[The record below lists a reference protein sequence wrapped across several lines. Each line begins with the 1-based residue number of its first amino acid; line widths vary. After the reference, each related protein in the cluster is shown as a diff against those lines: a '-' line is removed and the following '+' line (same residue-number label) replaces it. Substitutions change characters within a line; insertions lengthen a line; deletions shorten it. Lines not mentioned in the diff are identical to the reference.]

1 MSAATITERLASMR
15 VIPVLRLATRAA
27 ATAAIDCLIEGS
39 FLTVELT
46 LTTPD
51 AILLIGELR
60 RRMDSA
66 FLVGAGTVLDLDTA
80 KRCLDAG
87 ADYLVSPCLVPGMA
101 RVAGDAGRAA
111 LIGGFTP
118 SEVLAAWREG
128 AQMVKV
134 FPASSGGPSHLQAIH
149 GVFPEIPLC
158 PTGGVSAANMLDYF
172 KAGAAVV
179 GVGNNIIDQKA
190 LAAGDRTQVIRHARG
205 FLELG
210 ASAKPSS
217 TTPSPPQSSPAKP
230 S

>member
-1 MSAATITERLASMR
+1 MSAATITDRLAGMR

-27 ATAAIDCLIEGS
+27 AAAAIDCLIEGR

-51 AILLIGELR
+51 AISLISELR

-134 FPASSGGPSHLQAIH
+134 FPASSGGPAHLQAIH

-190 LAAGDRTQVIRHARG
+190 LAAGDRTQVIRHARS

-210 ASAKPSS
+210 AAAEPSS
-217 TTPSPPQSSPAKP
+217 TRPSPAQSSPAKP